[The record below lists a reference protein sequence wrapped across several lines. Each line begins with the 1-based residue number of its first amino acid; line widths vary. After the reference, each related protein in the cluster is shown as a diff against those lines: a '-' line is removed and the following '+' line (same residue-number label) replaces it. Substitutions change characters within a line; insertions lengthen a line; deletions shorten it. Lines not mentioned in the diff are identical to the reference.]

1 VVGGHRYVLY
11 MKNIRV
17 LILPVLVLAF
27 AACSDKT
34 ADKVDDAVKSAGTD
48 VRNATDTITA
58 RAQAEA
64 LRAAILADDTATDVR
79 SIVVLKQ
86 SANDLPGDPKVTG
99 IVDAD
104 SDGRD
109 DDGLVEVRVGDQA
122 ACVRLPASGGD
133 INVDTDACTP
143 A

>member
-1 VVGGHRYVLY
+1 

-27 AACSDKT
+27 AACSDET
-34 ADKVDDAVKSAGTD
+34 ADKAEDAVKSAGDD
-48 VRNATDTITA
+48 VQDATDTITA

-64 LRAAILADDTATDVR
+64 LRAAILADDNATDVR
-79 SIVVLKQ
+79 SIVVLQ
-86 SANDLPGDPKVTG
+86 ESADDLPGDPKVTG

-104 SDGRD
+104 ADGRD

-122 ACVRLPASGGD
+122 ACVRLPTSGGD
-133 INVDTDACTP
+133 INVDTEACTP